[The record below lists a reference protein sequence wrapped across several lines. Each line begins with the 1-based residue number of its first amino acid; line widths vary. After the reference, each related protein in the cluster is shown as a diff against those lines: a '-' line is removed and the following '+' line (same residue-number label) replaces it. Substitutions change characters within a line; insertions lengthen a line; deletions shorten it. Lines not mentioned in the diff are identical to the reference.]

1 MSMTFDPKRSYSR
14 QKNSCD
20 WFPFLC
26 SVQGNVRIL
35 VCSLFFFARYVVD
48 RNEVNEMKIY
58 LHLAY
63 VCVYI
68 LALLNCVIKHLNHWD
83 SERNNFNTH
92 HSLIHYC
99 STFRVY
105 FIHTVGYFVGMLTKG

>member
-1 MSMTFDPKRSYSR
+1 MILSVPIQDKRTPVIG
-14 QKNSCD
+14 
-20 WFPFLC
+20 FPFFVRYRETSEYL
-26 SVQGNVRIL
+26 SVVF
-35 VCSLFFFARYVVD
+35 FFFARYVVD